1 MKAVK
6 TLREMVKPS
15 APGPTPSFT
24 EHHLIRALNLIGER
38 GRIGRGTLSS
48 QLGLGEGSTRTI
60 IEHLKEANLAFVS
73 REGCQLTEKGK
84 RTFREIKARIKEV
97 KEIDQTGYELGKYNV
112 AVLVKGVADRVRLG
126 IEQRDA
132 AVKAGARGAI
142 TMVYREGLLYI
153 PPSEEVRGEWIEPA
167 RKLVDL
173 FKPENLD
180 VIILCG
186 ADSKNDAENAVIA
199 AALTLINNKFL

>member
-1 MKAVK
+1 LKAIK

-15 APGPTPSFT
+15 APGPAPSFT

-38 GRIGRGTLSS
+38 GKVGRGTLSS
-48 QLGLGEGSTRTI
+48 HLGLGEGSTRTI

-73 REGCQLTEKGK
+73 REGCELTEKGK
-84 RTFREIKARIKEV
+84 RVFREIKAWIKEM

-112 AVLVKGVADRVRLG
+112 GVLVKGVADRVRLG

-132 AVKAGARGAI
+132 AVKAGAKGAV
-142 TMVYREGLLYI
+142 TMVYRKGLLFI
-153 PPSEEVRGEWIEPA
+153 PPSEEVKGEWVEPV
-167 RKLVDL
+167 RRIIDL
-173 FKPENLD
+173 FKPEDLD

-186 ADSKNDAENAVIA
+186 ANSKDDAENAVIA
-199 AALTLINNKFL
+199 AALTLINAKT